1 MKRSMDAEKTQRSF
15 FAALGQ
21 KMKQLFTNEDSDETK
36 AQKYREAQ
44 RQEVIKANERAFSY
58 QPLIILM
65 ITDSMAIIMNSY
77 FNDSMPLGIQAF
89 TCVKVIRL
97 LQASTALVDE
107 VKATD

>member
-58 QPLIILM
+58 QLIILM
-65 ITDSMAIIMNSY
+65 ITNSMAIIMNSY